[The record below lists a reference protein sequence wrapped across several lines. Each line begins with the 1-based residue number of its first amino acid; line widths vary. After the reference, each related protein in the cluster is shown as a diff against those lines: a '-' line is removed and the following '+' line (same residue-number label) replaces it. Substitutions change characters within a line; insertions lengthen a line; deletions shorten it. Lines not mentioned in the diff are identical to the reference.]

1 MCSTLLPRAVH
12 TTLGLGSW
20 LADEKREG
28 KWHVARFVLE
38 SRLHSRGRDLHMP
51 HMGHKRTQR
60 LCLKFN
66 PYFSASDLC
75 LTIAWPLYSDTGT
88 LLNFREVIQKLRK

>member
-51 HMGHKRTQR
+51 HMGHKRTQG
-60 LCLKFN
+60 LCLKSIFQC
-66 PYFSASDLC
+66 FRSVLD
-75 LTIAWPLYSDTGT
+75 YS
-88 LLNFREVIQKLRK
+88 LAIIL